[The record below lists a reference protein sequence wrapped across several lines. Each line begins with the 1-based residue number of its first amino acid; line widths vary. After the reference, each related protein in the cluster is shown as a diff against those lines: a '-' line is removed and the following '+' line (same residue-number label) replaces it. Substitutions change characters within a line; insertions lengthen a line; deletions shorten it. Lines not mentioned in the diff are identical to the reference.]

1 MRQAKHDDF
10 SGQNIYAGLDVH
22 RKSWKVTIYTEA
34 IEHKTFTQPPDPRKL
49 VSYLERVFPRANYH
63 AVYEA
68 GFSGFW
74 AYDILTQLGINC
86 TVVHPG
92 DVPTTDKERRRKTD
106 ARDSRKLAKQLRSG
120 VLEAIHIPSI
130 KERDNRGLIRQR
142 KTVSKDAA
150 RAKVRIKHFLHF
162 HGIDIPQR
170 YGNTYWSANF
180 LQWIR
185 ERKLGNEAGQKT
197 LLSLLR
203 QYEYQRKEITLLNR
217 EIRSM
222 SRSPEYANNV
232 DYLITV
238 PGLGRLS
245 AMIWLTELGNIHRFK
260 SFDKLCSYVGLVPLQ
275 HSSGETNHTGGLEH
289 RGNKILRTLL
299 IENAW
304 VAVRSDPDLI
314 AVYHQHI
321 RRMKGQMAIIRI
333 ARKLLA
339 RIRFVLVNQCELAG

>member
-1 MRQAKHDDF
+1 MRQAKHTDF
-10 SGQNIYAGLDVH
+10 SGQNIYTGLDVH
-22 RKSWKVTIYTEA
+22 RKSWKVTIFTEA
-34 IEHKTFTQPPDPRKL
+34 FEHKTFTQPPDPKKL
-49 VSYLERVFPRANYH
+49 VSYLKRVFPNANYH

-74 AYDILTQLGINC
+74 TYDRLIQMGVNC

-120 VLEAIHIPSI
+120 VLEPIHVPTI

-142 KTVSKDAA
+142 KTVSRDAA

-162 HGIDIPQR
+162 HGIDIPLR
-170 YGNTYWSANF
+170 YCNTYWSANF
-180 LQWIR
+180 LKWIR
-185 ERKLGNEAGQKT
+185 QCKLDNDTGQST

-203 QYEYQRKEITLLNR
+203 QYEYQRNEITLVNR
-217 EIRSM
+217 EIRRL
-222 SRSPEYANNV
+222 SRLPEYAEDVHN
-232 DYLITV
+232 LRSV
-238 PGLGRLS
+238 PGIARLS
-245 AMIWLTELGNIHRFK
+245 AMIWLTELGSIQRFK

-275 HSSGETNHTGGLEH
+275 HSSGETEYTGGLEH

-304 VAVRSDPDLI
+304 VAVRSDPELMS
-314 AVYHQHI
+314 AYHQYIGH
-321 RRMKGQMAIIRI
+321 MKGQMAIIRI

-339 RIRFVLVNQCELAG
+339 RIRFVLVNKCELEK